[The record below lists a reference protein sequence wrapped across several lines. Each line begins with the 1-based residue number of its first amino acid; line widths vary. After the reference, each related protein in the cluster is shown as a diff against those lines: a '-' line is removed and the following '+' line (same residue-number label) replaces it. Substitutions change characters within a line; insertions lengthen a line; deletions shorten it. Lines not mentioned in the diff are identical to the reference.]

1 MPIKGLTDT
10 KSVQKRFDSLG
21 VIRKGI
27 MHPDGKM
34 EDLDYF
40 RFVPTKGPYADD
52 LMRIW
57 IYSYGEKPTNIE
69 VFLMYPTVEENWKT
83 WMEAYGKTGLKFR
96 CDGEYWVQWRK
107 DDLTFERDY
116 DLRQR
121 KICPYCSEEME
132 RTKVDPGDKAVG
144 YLSVMLVPF
153 FENAFTGMITVH
165 TTSLNDLANIS
176 SALAATYEEAANHG
190 RNLKGI
196 PFNLMRVP
204 EMVQTRYK
212 NRDGD
217 YVKKAVEKYMLH
229 LMPSPEWARQA
240 LAASRRQAML
250 SAPMPVLSEVDDGND
265 IPTEIIEGEI
275 VTVFTKDD
283 DGSFNAVKMQVFDEV
298 QKETPM
304 SKRLDNVPEE
314 PPTVLDSDG
323 ILTEE
328 TEEIGANQT
337 TDKPEK
343 EERLT
348 REAMNPMEVLGRARE
363 HLERLRGQNFVY
375 TEKEKDKREKAKW
388 KIKQN
393 LESVFED
400 PDDRIA
406 VLIFLVGEDENAHG
420 EPCSD
425 DPAIAI
431 LNKYLK
437 VVKVDDK
444 WQLDD
449 AVRQEMLAI
458 AEQLRKQPMDKMP
471 SLYKDYKKM
480 KTLKEKRDYASLLF
494 NSAQKEGLL
503 TMSYTDDTLA
513 AFIESTEEMLKRHS
527 IG

>member
-1 MPIKGLTDT
+1 MPIKGLTDRN
-10 KSVQKRFDSLG
+10 SVQKRFDRLG
-21 VIRKGI
+21 VIRKGV
-27 MHPDGKM
+27 MHSDGTM

-57 IYSYGEKPTNIE
+57 IDSYGEKPTNIE

-132 RTKVDPGDKAVG
+132 RTKADPGDKAVG

-250 SAPMPVLSEVDDGND
+250 SAPMPVLSEVDDND
-265 IPTEIIEGEI
+265 DLPVEI
-275 VTVFTKDD
+275 VEAEV
-283 DGSFNAVKMQVFDEV
+283 VEV
-298 QKETPM
+298 QVVREVPM
-304 SKRLDNVPEE
+304 SKRVDNVPEE
-314 PPTVLDSDG
+314 PEFDSG
-323 ILTEE
+323 FEEVLTEE
-328 TEEIGANQT
+328 VVETEANQT
-337 TDKPEK
+337 ANKPEV
-343 EERLT
+343 ETNQT
-348 REAMNPMEVLGRARE
+348 REVMTPEEVMGRARE

-375 TEKEKDKREKAKW
+375 SEKDQDKKKNAKF
-388 KIKQN
+388 KIKAN
-393 LESVFED
+393 METVFED
-400 PDDRIA
+400 PDDRIS
-406 VLIFLVGEDENAHG
+406 VLIFLVGDDGKG

-437 VVKVDDK
+437 VTKVDDK
-444 WQLDD
+444 WQLEEST
-449 AVRQEMLAI
+449 RLELLAI
-458 AEQLRKQPMDKMP
+458 AEQLRKQPVDKMP

>member
-57 IYSYGEKPTNIE
+57 IDSYGEKPTNIE

-250 SAPMPVLSEVDDGND
+250 SAPMPVLSEVDDTD
-265 IPTEIIEGEI
+265 DLPVEI
-275 VTVFTKDD
+275 VEAEV
-283 DGSFNAVKMQVFDEV
+283 VEV
-298 QKETPM
+298 QVVREVPM
-304 SKRLDNVPEE
+304 SKRVDNVPEE
-314 PPTVLDSDG
+314 PEFDSG
-323 ILTEE
+323 FEEVLTEE
-328 TEEIGANQT
+328 VVETEANQT
-337 TDKPEK
+337 ANKPEV
-343 EERLT
+343 ETNQT
-348 REAMNPMEVLGRARE
+348 REVMTPEKVMGRARE

-375 TEKEKDKREKAKW
+375 SEKDQDKKKNAKF
-388 KIKQN
+388 KIKAN
-393 LESVFED
+393 METVFED
-400 PDDRIA
+400 PDDRIS
-406 VLIFLVGEDENAHG
+406 VLIFLVGDDGKG

-437 VVKVDDK
+437 VTKVDDK
-444 WQLDD
+444 WQLEEST
-449 AVRQEMLAI
+449 RLELLAI

>member
-1 MPIKGLTDT
+1 MPIKGLTDK

-57 IYSYGEKPTNIE
+57 LQSYGDKPTNIE

-83 WMEAYGKTGLKFR
+83 WMESYGKTGLKFR

-116 DLRQR
+116 DLHQR
-121 KICPYCSEEME
+121 KICPYCSEEIE
-132 RTKVDPGDKAVG
+132 RTKADPGDKAVG

-190 RNLKGI
+190 KNLKGI
-196 PFNLMRVP
+196 PFQLMRVP

-250 SAPMPVLSEVDDGND
+250 SAPMPVLAEVDDND
-265 IPTEIIEGEI
+265 ELPVETIEGEI
-275 VTVFTKDD
+275 VFEDIKPIPIE
-283 DGSFNAVKMQVFDEV
+283 SEEA
-298 QKETPM
+298 
-304 SKRLDNVPEE
+304 PEE
-314 PPTVLDSDG
+314 PPFVIDEDG

-328 TEEIGANQT
+328 VVETGANQT
-337 TDKPEK
+337 PNKPE
-343 EERLT
+343 EEEPLT
-348 REAMNPMEVLGRARE
+348 REAMKPAEVMGRARE

-375 TEKEKDKREKAKW
+375 SEKEKDKREKARW

-393 LESVFED
+393 LESAFED

-406 VLIFLVGEDENAHG
+406 VLIFLVGEDEKG

-437 VVKVDDK
+437 VVKVEDK
-444 WQLDD
+444 WQLEDTT
-449 AVRQEMLAI
+449 RFELFAI
-458 AEQLRKQPMDKMP
+458 AEEVKKTKPVMP
-471 SLYKDYKKM
+471 SIYKDYKTM
-480 KTLKEKRDYASLLF
+480 KTLAEKRAYASKLF
-494 NSAQKEGLL
+494 NCSKDNGLL

-513 AFIESTEEMLKRHS
+513 AFIESTEDMLKRN
-527 IG
+527 GVG

>member
-1 MPIKGLTDT
+1 MPIKGLTD
-10 KSVQKRFDSLG
+10 KQSVTKRFDRLG

-27 MHPDGKM
+27 MHPGGKM

-40 RFVPTKGPYADD
+40 RFVPKEGPYAKD
-52 LMRIW
+52 LTRVW
-57 IYSYGEKPTNIE
+57 HDTYGEKPTNIE
-69 VFLMYPTVEENWKT
+69 VFLMYPTIEENWKT
-83 WMEAYGKTGLKFR
+83 WMESYGTTGLKFR

-121 KICPYCSEEME
+121 KICPYCSEEIE
-132 RTKVDPGDKAVG
+132 RTTKDPGDKAVG

-190 RNLKGI
+190 KNLKGI
-196 PFNLMRVP
+196 PFQLMRVP

-212 NRDGD
+212 NRDGN

-250 SAPMPVLSEVDDGND
+250 SAPMPVLSEVDDNND
-265 IPTEIIEGEI
+265 LPVETIEGEI
-275 VTVFTKDD
+275 VFEDIKPIPIE
-283 DGSFNAVKMQVFDEV
+283 SEEV
-298 QKETPM
+298 EQEA
-304 SKRLDNVPEE
+304 PEE
-314 PPTVLDSDG
+314 PPFVIDEDG

-328 TEEIGANQT
+328 VEETEANQT
-337 TDKPEK
+337 HNKPPK
-343 EERLT
+343 EEPLT
-348 REAMNPMEVLGRARE
+348 REAMEPAEVMGRARE
-363 HLERLRGQNFVY
+363 HLERLRGKNFVY
-375 TEKEKDKREKAKW
+375 SEKEKDKREKARW

-393 LESVFED
+393 LESAFED

-406 VLIFLVGEDENAHG
+406 VLIFLVGKDEKG

-437 VVKVDDK
+437 VVKVGDK
-444 WQLDD
+444 WQLEDTT
-449 AVRQEMLAI
+449 RFELLAI
-458 AEQLRKQPMDKMP
+458 AEEVKKQQAEKPEDPTPVMP
-471 SLYKDYKKM
+471 SIYKDYKTM
-480 KTLKEKRDYASLLF
+480 KTLAEKRAYASKLF
-494 NSAQKEGLL
+494 NCAKDNGLL

-513 AFIESTEEMLKRHS
+513 AFIESTEDMLKRN
-527 IG
+527 GVG

>member
-1 MPIKGLTDT
+1 MPIKGLTDQ

-57 IYSYGEKPTNIE
+57 LQSYGEKPTNIE

-83 WMEAYGKTGLKFR
+83 WMESYGKTGLKFR

-116 DLRQR
+116 DLHQR
-121 KICPYCSEEME
+121 KICPYCSEEIE
-132 RTKVDPGDKAVG
+132 RTKADPGDKAVG

-190 RNLKGI
+190 KNLKGI
-196 PFNLMRVP
+196 PFQLMRVP

-250 SAPMPVLSEVDDGND
+250 SAPMPVLAEVDDND
-265 IPTEIIEGEI
+265 ELPVETIEGEI
-275 VTVFTKDD
+275 VFEDIKPIPIE
-283 DGSFNAVKMQVFDEV
+283 SEEA
-298 QKETPM
+298 
-304 SKRLDNVPEE
+304 PEE
-314 PPTVLDSDG
+314 PPFVIDEDG

-328 TEEIGANQT
+328 VVETGANQT
-337 TDKPEK
+337 PNKPE
-343 EERLT
+343 EEEPLT
-348 REAMNPMEVLGRARE
+348 REAMKPAEVMGRARE

-375 TEKEKDKREKAKW
+375 SEKEKDKREKARW

-393 LESVFED
+393 LESAFED

-406 VLIFLVGEDENAHG
+406 VLIFLVGEDEKG

-437 VVKVDDK
+437 VVKVEDK
-444 WQLDD
+444 WQLEDTT
-449 AVRQEMLAI
+449 RFELFAI
-458 AEQLRKQPMDKMP
+458 AEEVKKTKPVMP
-471 SLYKDYKKM
+471 SIYKDYKTM
-480 KTLKEKRDYASLLF
+480 KTLAEKRAYASKLF
-494 NSAQKEGLL
+494 NCSKDNGLL

-513 AFIESTEEMLKRHS
+513 AFIESTEDMLKRN
-527 IG
+527 GVG

>member
-40 RFVPTKGPYADD
+40 RFVPTRGPYADD
-52 LMRIW
+52 LMKIW
-57 IYSYGEKPTNIE
+57 QEAYGDKPTNIE

-121 KICPYCSEEME
+121 KICPYCSEKTE
-132 RTKVDPGDKAVG
+132 RTKADPGDKAVG

-212 NRDGD
+212 NKEGD

-250 SAPMPVLSEVDDGND
+250 SAPMPVLTEADDDNLPVEIVEV
-265 IPTEIIEGEI
+265 EIIKSPEVKEI
-275 VTVFTKDD
+275 AKAKVIEAEE
-283 DGSFNAVKMQVFDEV
+283 NA
-298 QKETPM
+298 
-304 SKRLDNVPEE
+304 PEE
-314 PPTVLDSDG
+314 PPFFPDDDAV
-323 ILTEE
+323 LTEE
-328 TEEIGANQT
+328 IVETGANQT
-337 TDKPEK
+337 ISKPK
-343 EERLT
+343 EEETIT
-348 REAMNPMEVLGRARE
+348 REVMQPAEVMSRVRE
-363 HLERLRGQNFVY
+363 GLERTRASDFSY
-375 TEKEKDKREKAKW
+375 AEKDKEKRHKVQW
-388 KIKQN
+388 KIKTN
-393 LESVFED
+393 FEELFED

-406 VLIFLVGEDENAHG
+406 VLIFLVGEDEKG
-420 EPCSD
+420 EPSSD
-425 DPAIAI
+425 DAALAV

-437 VVKVDDK
+437 VEKVEDEWK
-444 WQLDD
+444 LEE
-449 AVRQEMLAI
+449 ATKLELVAI
-458 AEQLRKQPMDKMP
+458 AEQLRKQPGDKMP

-480 KTLKEKRDYASLLF
+480 KSLKEKRDYASKLF
-494 NSAQKEGLL
+494 NCAQDNGLL
-503 TMSYTDDTLA
+503 TMSYTDDTLV
-513 AFIESTEEMLKRHS
+513 AFIESTEDMLKRH
-527 IG
+527 GVG

>member
-1 MPIKGLTDT
+1 MPIKGLTDK

-57 IYSYGEKPTNIE
+57 LQSYGDKPTNIE

-83 WMEAYGKTGLKFR
+83 WMESYGKTGLKFR

-116 DLRQR
+116 DLHQR
-121 KICPYCSEEME
+121 KICPYCSEEIE
-132 RTKVDPGDKAVG
+132 RTKADPGDKAVG

-190 RNLKGI
+190 KNLKGI
-196 PFNLMRVP
+196 PFRLMRVP

-250 SAPMPVLSEVDDGND
+250 SAPMPVLAEGDDND
-265 IPTEIIEGEI
+265 ELPVETIEGEI
-275 VTVFTKDD
+275 VFEDIKPIPIE
-283 DGSFNAVKMQVFDEV
+283 SEEA
-298 QKETPM
+298 
-304 SKRLDNVPEE
+304 PEE
-314 PPTVLDSDG
+314 PPFVIDEDG

-328 TEEIGANQT
+328 VVETGANQT
-337 TDKPEK
+337 PNKPE
-343 EERLT
+343 EEEPLT
-348 REAMNPMEVLGRARE
+348 REAMKPAEVMGRARE

-375 TEKEKDKREKAKW
+375 SEKEKDKREKARW

-393 LESVFED
+393 LESAFED

-406 VLIFLVGEDENAHG
+406 VLIFLVGEDEKG

-437 VVKVDDK
+437 VVKVEDK
-444 WQLDD
+444 WQLEDTT
-449 AVRQEMLAI
+449 RFELFAI
-458 AEQLRKQPMDKMP
+458 AEEVKKTKPVMP
-471 SLYKDYKKM
+471 SIYKDYKTM
-480 KTLKEKRDYASLLF
+480 KTLAEKRAYASKLF
-494 NSAQKEGLL
+494 NCSKDNGLL

-513 AFIESTEEMLKRHS
+513 AFIESTEDMLKRN
-527 IG
+527 GVG

>member
-1 MPIKGLTDT
+1 MPIKGLTDRN
-10 KSVQKRFDSLG
+10 SVQKRFDRLG
-21 VIRKGI
+21 VIRKGV
-27 MHPDGKM
+27 MHSDGTM

-40 RFVPTKGPYADD
+40 RFVPKEGPYAKD
-52 LMRIW
+52 LTRVW
-57 IYSYGEKPTNIE
+57 NQTYGNKPTNIE
-69 VFLMYPTVEENWKT
+69 VFLMYPGVEENWKT
-83 WMEAYGKTGLKFR
+83 WMESYGKTGLKFR
-96 CDGEYWVQWRK
+96 CDGEYWVQWRR

-116 DLRQR
+116 DLRQ
-121 KICPYCSEEME
+121 KKVCPYCSGEIE
-132 RTKVDPGDKAVG
+132 RTKKDPGDKAVG

-153 FENAFTGMITVH
+153 FENGFTGTITVH

-176 SALAATYEEAANHG
+176 STLSATYEIAVNHG
-190 RNLKGI
+190 KDLRGI
-196 PFNLMRVP
+196 PFQLMRTP
-204 EMVQTRYK
+204 EMVQSRYEYK
-212 NRDGD
+212 GEF
-217 YVKKAVEKYMLH
+217 VKKAVEKWMLH

-240 LAASRRQAML
+240 LAANQRQAML
-250 SAPMPVLSEVDDGND
+250 AAPIPAITQVEADDD
-265 IPTEIIEGEI
+265 LPTEIVEGEI
-275 VTVFTKDD
+275 VFEDIEEIPFGNEQD
-283 DGSFNAVKMQVFDEV
+283 M
-298 QKETPM
+298 
-304 SKRLDNVPEE
+304 PES
-314 PPTVLDSDG
+314 PPLELDSDG
-323 ILTEE
+323 ILTKEVKDP
-328 TEEIGANQT
+328 GANQT
-337 TDKPEK
+337 QNKPA
-343 EERLT
+343 EEPPQT

-449 AVRQEMLAI
+449 AVREEMLAI
-458 AEQLRKQPMDKMP
+458 AAEVSKNKPAEKKE
-471 SLYKDYKKM
+471 SFFKDYKKM
-480 KTLKEKRDYASLLF
+480 GSLQEKRDYASVLF
-494 NSAQKEGLL
+494 NKCKEKGLL

-513 AFIESTEEMLKRHS
+513 AFIESTEEMLKS
-527 IG
+527 NGVG

>member
-40 RFVPTKGPYADD
+40 RFVPTKGPYADS
-52 LMRIW
+52 LMEIW
-57 IYSYGEKPTNIE
+57 LDSYGDKPTNIE

-116 DLRQR
+116 DLHQR
-121 KICPYCSEEME
+121 KVCPYCSEEME
-132 RTKVDPGDKAVG
+132 RTKADPGDKAVG

-250 SAPMPVLSEVDDGND
+250 SAPMPALSEVDDD
-265 IPTEIIEGEI
+265 LPTEIVEAEV
-275 VTVFTKDD
+275 VTVFTKTPEGDLV
-283 DGSFNAVKMQVFDEV
+283 AVKIQEV
-298 QKETPM
+298 PM
-304 SKRLDNVPEE
+304 SKRVDNVPEE
-314 PPTVLDSDG
+314 PPFDSELEDV
-323 ILTEE
+323 LTEE
-328 TEEIGANQT
+328 TVETEAIQT
-337 TDKPEK
+337 ADKPDV
-343 EERLT
+343 EEPLT
-348 REAMNPMEVLGRARE
+348 REVMTPSEVMGKARE
-363 HLERLRGQNFVY
+363 HLERLRGKKFVY
-375 TEKEKDKREKAKW
+375 SEKDQDKKKNAKY
-388 KIKQN
+388 KIKAN

-400 PDDRIA
+400 SDDRVA
-406 VLIFLVGEDENAHG
+406 VLIFLVGDDGKG

-425 DPAIAI
+425 DPAIEI

-437 VVKVDDK
+437 VTKVDDK
-444 WQLDD
+444 WQLEEST
-449 AVRQEMLAI
+449 RLELLAI
-458 AEQLRKQPMDKMP
+458 AEQLRKQPVEKMP
-471 SLYKDYKKM
+471 SIYKDYKKM
-480 KTLKEKRDYASLLF
+480 KTLAEKRDYASKLF
-494 NSAQKEGLL
+494 NCAQDNGLL
-503 TMSYTDDTLA
+503 TMSYTDDTLV
-513 AFIESTEEMLKRHS
+513 AFIESTEDMLKRH
-527 IG
+527 GVG